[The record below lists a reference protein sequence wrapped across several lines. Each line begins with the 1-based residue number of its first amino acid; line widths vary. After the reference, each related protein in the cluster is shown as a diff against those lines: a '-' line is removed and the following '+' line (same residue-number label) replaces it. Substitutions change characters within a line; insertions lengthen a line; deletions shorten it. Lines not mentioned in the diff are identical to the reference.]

1 MTKDFV
7 HALRNVVV
15 AAGASV
21 VVLGAAGC
29 GGDLDNERGAASAAD
44 ASSLLGNPA
53 PEFRVKPVVGAKA
66 PVSLKGLRGRV
77 VLIDFWGT
85 FCEPCKKSFPKLQ
98 ELHTRYAASG
108 LQIVG
113 ISEDEAEDKDKIP
126 GFADSLGAHFPL
138 AWDED
143 KSIAKAYKPETMPS
157 SFLVDKKGIVRYAH
171 AGYHD
176 GEEARLEKEI
186 EGLLRQ

>member
-1 MTKDFV
+1 MTRDFV
-7 HALRNVVV
+7 RQLRN
-15 AAGASV
+15 AGASV
-21 VVLGAAGC
+21 LVFGAVAC
-29 GGDLDNERGAASAAD
+29 GGNMESTKGTHSAET
-44 ASSLLGNPA
+44 SSLLGNPA
-53 PEFRVKPVVGAKA
+53 PEFRVRPMVGGKA
-66 PVSLKGLRGRV
+66 PVSLKGLRGKV

-98 ELHTRYAASG
+98 DLHTRYAASG

-126 GFADSLGAHFPL
+126 GFADSFGAHFPL

-143 KSIAKAYKPETMPS
+143 KAIAKAYKPETMPS
-157 SFLVDKKGIVRYAH
+157 SFVVDKKGIVRYAH

-176 GEEARLEKEI
+176 GEEAELEKEI
-186 EGLLRQ
+186 AGLLKP